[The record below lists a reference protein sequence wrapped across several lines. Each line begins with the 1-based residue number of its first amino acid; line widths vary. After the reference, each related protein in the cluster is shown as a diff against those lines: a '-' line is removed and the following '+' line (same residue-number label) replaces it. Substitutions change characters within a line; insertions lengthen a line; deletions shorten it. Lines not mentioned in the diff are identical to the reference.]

1 MSKNVF
7 VFDLNMVLSPE
18 RKATLREQIA
28 AQIESG
34 VLLLGDEV
42 TFVEA
47 CIASFDAAEGAPV
60 VHIRNG
66 AEAEPAE
73 WAAPGAYKLTS
84 RRSAAVGVKELKE
97 AVKAGLVR
105 PFDEL
110 EIVLGNGE
118 TVTAV
123 CGGYV
128 GEGRARFVLK
138 DCLGEPW
145 VMNKT
150 ATNAGG
156 YLKSEAR
163 RHVLEDILPLFPEE
177 LREAFEPRHMT
188 EEIDG
193 EKHEYADTL
202 WLPSATDVFGA
213 GNWWKSEPD
222 SVQLEIFKEERDR
235 VKARADYGTCYWWLR
250 SPSAS
255 GSYGFVFVSTDGTVD
270 GIAACYSRGFAPGFD
285 L

>member
-1 MSKNVF
+1 MNKAVF
-7 VFDLNMVLSPE
+7 VFDLNMLLPE
-18 RKATLREQIA
+18 EREEELRAKLA

-47 CIASFDAAEGAPV
+47 FGAPEGAPEV
-60 VHIRNG
+60 VFKG
-66 AEAEPAE
+66 EAGAEPAE
-73 WAAPGAYKLTS
+73 WATPGAYKLTS

-97 AVKAGLVR
+97 AIKAGLVR

-110 EIVLGNGE
+110 EIELSNGE

-138 DCLGEPW
+138 DCLREPW
-145 VMNKT
+145 EMNKT

-156 YLKSEAR
+156 YLNSEAR

-177 LREAFEPRHMT
+177 LREAFEPRNMV

-193 EKHEYADTL
+193 ELHEYADTL

-213 GNWWKSEPD
+213 GDWWKAEPD

-235 VKARADYGTCYWWLR
+235 VKSRPDYGTCLWWLR
-250 SPSAS
+250 SPFS
-255 GSYGFVFVSTDGTVD
+255 GYSTYFVIVSTDGTVNSGD
-270 GIAACYSRGFAPGFD
+270 ARYSLGFAPGFD
-285 L
+285 M